1 MAEPLKHQFGPD
13 VPRAIAKMVA
23 GVWPT
28 FPRAAFVRS
37 ALEGYEAL
45 ELMPRGWKIAQVLRR
60 YLPTDYPKAVE
71 ILLASLDQPI
81 RRRAGQGMT
90 SFLFL
95 PHVLFVA
102 EYGLEHFEP
111 SMHAQY
117 VLTQRFTAE
126 FSIRRYLERHPRA
139 TLARLAEWAT
149 DPSEDV
155 RRLVSEGTRPRLPWA
170 ARLRAFQADPR
181 PVLALLEWLKDD
193 PSLYVRRSVANNLN
207 DIGKDHPA
215 LLIETARRWLGEAT
229 EERRWI
235 VRHALRS
242 AVKRGD
248 AEALALLGYGRAG
261 SVALRRI
268 EIAPSPVSIGSVVTI
283 ACDLVNHATVPQRL
297 LADLRVSYVKANGTA
312 TPKVFKLKAVELPAR
327 AAVRLGKRL
336 SLSQLTTRTHYPGLH
351 RVELLVNGRPHSL
364 GTFHLIAAARRR
376 PTSA

>member
-81 RRRAGQGMT
+81 RRRVGQGMA

-117 VLTQRFTAE
+117 VLTQRFTRSSA
-126 FSIRRYLERHPRA
+126 SAGIWSAIH
-139 TLARLAEWAT
+139 AR
-149 DPSEDV
+149 
-155 RRLVSEGTRPRLPWA
+155 PW
-170 ARLRAFQADPR
+170 
-181 PVLALLEWLKDD
+181 
-193 PSLYVRRSVANNLN
+193 
-207 DIGKDHPA
+207 
-215 LLIETARRWLGEAT
+215 
-229 EERRWI
+229 
-235 VRHALRS
+235 
-242 AVKRGD
+242 
-248 AEALALLGYGRAG
+248 
-261 SVALRRI
+261 
-268 EIAPSPVSIGSVVTI
+268 
-283 ACDLVNHATVPQRL
+283 
-297 LADLRVSYVKANGTA
+297 
-312 TPKVFKLKAVELPAR
+312 
-327 AAVRLGKRL
+327 
-336 SLSQLTTRTHYPGLH
+336 PGW
-351 RVELLVNGRPHSL
+351 RNGRPIRARMCGAWCRKERVL
-364 GTFHLIAAARRR
+364 GCPELRGFARFKPIRARCWRYWSGSRTIPRCMCEGVSPTISTISARTIR
-376 PTSA
+376 PC

>member
-81 RRRAGQGMT
+81 RRRVGQGMA

-155 RRLVSEGTRPRLPWA
+155 RRLVSEGTRPRLP
-170 ARLRAFQADPR
+170 
-181 PVLALLEWLKDD
+181 
-193 PSLYVRRSVANNLN
+193 
-207 DIGKDHPA
+207 
-215 LLIETARRWLGEAT
+215 
-229 EERRWI
+229 
-235 VRHALRS
+235 
-242 AVKRGD
+242 
-248 AEALALLGYGRAG
+248 
-261 SVALRRI
+261 
-268 EIAPSPVSIGSVVTI
+268 
-283 ACDLVNHATVPQRL
+283 
-297 LADLRVSYVKANGTA
+297 
-312 TPKVFKLKAVELPAR
+312 
-327 AAVRLGKRL
+327 
-336 SLSQLTTRTHYPGLH
+336 
-351 RVELLVNGRPHSL
+351 
-364 GTFHLIAAARRR
+364 
-376 PTSA
+376 